1 MVINQLSSKSP
12 WKSLV
17 IFWFQGHQPF
27 RWPNQPASLG
37 LQESV
42 EGPALWRD
50 LAGGLAGDGE
60 GYHGSDSFDAELR
73 AVSSE
78 LLKIGG

>member
-1 MVINQLSSKSP
+1 MEIPGDFGFN
-12 WKSLV
+12 
-17 IFWFQGHQPF
+17 HQPF
-27 RWPNQPASLG
+27 RWPNQPASPS

-73 AVSSE
+73 AEE
-78 LLKIGG
+78 LLKIGGEYITI

>member
-1 MVINQLSSKSP
+1 MEIPGDFGVPGPPAIPMVSS
-12 WKSLV
+12 
-17 IFWFQGHQPF
+17 
-27 RWPNQPASLG
+27 PASPG

-73 AVSSE
+73 AEE

>member
-1 MVINQLSSKSP
+1 MEIPGDLASITSHSDGPTSP
-12 WKSLV
+12 PS
-17 IFWFQGHQPF
+17 P
-27 RWPNQPASLG
+27 S

-73 AVSSE
+73 AEE